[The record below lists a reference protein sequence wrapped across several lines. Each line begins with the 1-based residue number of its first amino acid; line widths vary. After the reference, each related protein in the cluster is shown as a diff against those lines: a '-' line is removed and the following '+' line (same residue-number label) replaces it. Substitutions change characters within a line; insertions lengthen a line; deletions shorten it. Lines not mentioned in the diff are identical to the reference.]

1 VAVKQPLAHNHFF
14 LHVSRKS
21 MDSKELRWGDWHDF
35 WQNPVNKWF
44 RGKFLKIS
52 DLADTCEIGSFAED
66 WRLEH
71 VRMLP
76 V

>member
-1 VAVKQPLAHNHFF
+1 VAVKAARLHNHFF
-14 LHVSRKS
+14 LHVSQKS
-21 MDSKELRWGDWHDF
+21 LDSKELRWGDWHDF
-35 WQNPVNKWF
+35 WQNPANKWF

-52 DLADTCEIGSFAED
+52 ALADDCETNGLAENE
-66 WRLEH
+66 RLEH